1 MLSIIY
7 HLELVVIKINMDKAN
22 TLLAKK
28 EYYESLTSIMPLD
41 SMIPSL
47 RGSSASSSSSRRLNV
62 DDEDEDEEEEIELV
76 YDEETGEWIEVEYE
90 GENLYEDEDDDAVDI
105 DHPSFVD
112 VKKQATYR
120 MLWMKDGWREP
131 TIAHYIPPNDEDE
144 RVDVEESTMTTK
156 KGKKK
161 NREEKNKNKKKE
173 KEKSQEVVKDDNQD
187 KKFMPKKATKKK
199 EKKDKADSDTPTP
212 TRTKKKVQQRSS
224 QKTQGEID
232 REKRIKEKA
241 KGTLII
247 LLAYIVLSHV
257 YYKFPNTHLF
267 SLSLFRALLFEHL
280 NIYIHHSQGR
290 TNEGRCHSKRRDT
303 ETATRV

>member
-90 GENLYEDEDDDAVDI
+90 DDDLYEDDDDAVDI

-187 KKFMPKKATKKK
+187 KKVKPKNATKKK
-199 EKKDKADSDTPTP
+199 EKKDKADSDTP

-241 KGTLII
+241 KGT
-247 LLAYIVLSHV
+247 
-257 YYKFPNTHLF
+257 
-267 SLSLFRALLFEHL
+267 
-280 NIYIHHSQGR
+280 
-290 TNEGRCHSKRRDT
+290 
-303 ETATRV
+303 

>member
-1 MLSIIY
+1 MCKPERRLSAEQTMIHILPLPQTPRSPSATHPQASNNSHRRNNNMTKPQISTNAKVIRTIITLGLCMLSIIY

-47 RGSSASSSSSRRLNV
+47 RGSSASSYSSRRLQVN
-62 DDEDEDEEEEIELV
+62 DEDKDEEEIELV

-90 GENLYEDEDDDAVDI
+90 DEDLYEDDDDAVDI

-187 KKFMPKKATKKK
+187 KKFMPKNATKKK
-199 EKKDKADSDTPTP
+199 EKKDKADSDTP

-241 KGTLII
+241 KGT
-247 LLAYIVLSHV
+247 
-257 YYKFPNTHLF
+257 
-267 SLSLFRALLFEHL
+267 
-280 NIYIHHSQGR
+280 
-290 TNEGRCHSKRRDT
+290 
-303 ETATRV
+303 